1 MAFHPFHPRKPLK
14 TATSYL
20 ATGYH
25 YPFSHCTI
33 CTFNRGTTYPSYN
46 LSAFDGRNMLGWLDN
61 ASATAITMVV
71 EGNRR

>member
-1 MAFHPFHPRKPLK
+1 
-14 TATSYL
+14 
-20 ATGYH
+20 
-25 YPFSHCTI
+25 
-33 CTFNRGTTYPSYN
+33 